1 MNQNKWMPVML
12 CAIVSA
18 LVIASCGCIFPTTTP
33 STKLTIFAAAS
44 LTDAFNEMAQA
55 YEANHTDTNVTFNF
69 DGSQILRT
77 QIEQGA
83 NADVFASA
91 NTQQMGLLQNEGM
104 MNNSSITIF
113 AQNKLAII
121 VPTANPANITNLSDL
136 AKPGVK
142 LVIGNKDVPAGS
154 YTQQMLNNT
163 ANVSAYGA
171 GFKNNALAN
180 VVSQEPNVNNV
191 VTKVALGEA
200 DAGIVYE
207 SDVPVAYQ
215 TQVKTIPVPDNVNVL
230 AQYPIG
236 ILSGSKNVQQAQSW
250 INFVT
255 SPAGQAI
262 LLKYGFML
270 PSTATAK
277 TQTAIVTST
286 ALSTTAAPVA
296 T

>member
-1 MNQNKWMPVML
+1 MNQKKWMPVML
-12 CAIVSA
+12 CAVVSTF
-18 LVIASCGCIFPTTTP
+18 VIASCGCVLPTTTP
-33 STKLTIFAAAS
+33 SNKLTVFAAAS

-91 NTQQMGLLQNEGM
+91 NTQQMGILQNEGM
-104 MNNSSITIF
+104 MNNSSVTIF
-113 AQNKLAII
+113 AQNKLAIA
-121 VPTANPANITNLSDL
+121 VPTANSANINTLSDL
-136 AKPGVK
+136 AKPGLK
-142 LVIGNKDVPAGS
+142 LVIGNKDVPAGV
-154 YTQQMLNNT
+154 YTQQMLNKT
-163 ANVSAYGA
+163 TNVPTYGA
-171 GFKNNALAN
+171 TFKNNTLGN

-200 DAGIVYE
+200 DAGIVYV
-207 SDVPVAYQ
+207 SDVPAAYKA
-215 TQVKTIPVPDNVNVL
+215 QVKLIPIADDINVV

-262 LLKYGFML
+262 LLKHGFML
-270 PSTATAK
+270 PSTLTAK
-277 TQTAIVTST
+277 SQTATVTST
-286 ALSTTAAPVA
+286 ALSTTTASVA